1 MKSLLGSLALVSM
14 ALPLVACGSSR
25 DVEVSGEVSA
35 PASVAVEGPISVQF
49 FDVVDEES
57 PERVHSITL
66 ETTGAFGEK
75 VSLAG
80 DDVRIVAL
88 DDRDANGA
96 CSAGEPWA
104 QVEAPIKDDDTIDP
118 VTLTLGLSPCPQ

>member
-1 MKSLLGSLALVSM
+1 MKSMLGSLALVLV

-25 DVEVSGEVSA
+25 DVEISGEVAA
-35 PASVAVEGPISVQF
+35 PSTMTLEGPITVQF
-49 FDVVDEES
+49 YDLVEDES

-66 ETTGAFGEK
+66 TSPSAFGEK
-75 VSLAG
+75 VELAG
-80 DDVRIVAL
+80 DKVRIVAI

-104 QVEAPIKDDDTIDP
+104 QVEAPIKD
-118 VTLTLGLSPCPQ
+118 